1 MNLYCNKLD
10 LWQTPTDITMMC
22 LTQPNGTIAQ
32 EVKGKAAI
40 RALMIYRTW
49 ISLRDNGVVF
59 NNLEDLEPLKLGI
72 HNHLEEIDSLDTK
85 GLYLCQI

>member
-1 MNLYCNKLD
+1 MNLHCNKLD

-32 EVKGKAAI
+32 EVKGKAVI

-49 ISLRDNGVVF
+49 VSYQANGIVF
-59 NNLEDLEPLKLGI
+59 RNIEDYDDMKLSI
-72 HNHLEEIDSLDTK
+72 YDHLMEIDSLDK
-85 GLYLCQI
+85 KRLLLYQI